1 MAVFYKRVVES
12 PSPMQKASGVL
23 IEVQSM
29 VMMALSKGERR
40 PRFIGLGVDEMERMP
55 QYAMWWYWSSE
66 M

>member
-40 PRFIGLGVDEMERMP
+40 PTAVALLVLE
-55 QYAMWWYWSSE
+55 
-66 M
+66 